1 MKETKSKASGLW
13 DPAGSSFD
21 TGAVPVQMTVRRA
34 ESPPTGPVTRAGGT
48 RGRPRTR
55 AQDVMSPSRG
65 TVTVVQSTQP
75 RGRGQALRGDA
86 SSATLATSEPLSVV
100 LVVDQPKP
108 SLPVATPNLDTCQG
122 KPGVQHKW
130 KSGGANGFSRKYV
143 CEMCQMK
150 VEEKKK
156 DGRWI
161 SFDVIRP

>member
-1 MKETKSKASGLW
+1 M
-13 DPAGSSFD
+13 
-21 TGAVPVQMTVRRA
+21 
-34 ESPPTGPVTRAGGT
+34 
-48 RGRPRTR
+48 
-55 AQDVMSPSRG
+55 MSPSSG
-65 TVTVVQSTQP
+65 TVTVVQPTQP

-108 SLPVATPNLDTCQG
+108 SLPVATPNLGTCQG

-161 SFDVIRP
+161 SFDVIRR